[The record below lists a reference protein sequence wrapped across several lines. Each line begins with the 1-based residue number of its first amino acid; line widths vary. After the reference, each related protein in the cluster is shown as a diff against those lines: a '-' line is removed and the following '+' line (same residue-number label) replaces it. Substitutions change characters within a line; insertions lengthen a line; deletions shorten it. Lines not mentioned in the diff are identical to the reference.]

1 MSGEHEHEWAFIR
14 EGKNGK
20 MGRVCG
26 ICGHVEMRPERWG
39 ADAPG
44 PTRHRRPYLRVTAN
58 GEVTVY
64 PLPLVDVAIDAVT
77 IAIMDCVSFGED
89 VTLAIER
96 VSLWDDEAA
105 EHLVSVSSDLTA

>member
-1 MSGEHEHEWAFIR
+1 MTDWRGQI
-14 EGKNGK
+14 
-20 MGRVCG
+20 
-26 ICGHVEMRPERWG
+26 
-39 ADAPG
+39 PG
-44 PTRHRRPYLRVTAN
+44 PTRYRRPYLRVTAN

-105 EHLVSVSSDLTA
+105 QYLVSTSSEG